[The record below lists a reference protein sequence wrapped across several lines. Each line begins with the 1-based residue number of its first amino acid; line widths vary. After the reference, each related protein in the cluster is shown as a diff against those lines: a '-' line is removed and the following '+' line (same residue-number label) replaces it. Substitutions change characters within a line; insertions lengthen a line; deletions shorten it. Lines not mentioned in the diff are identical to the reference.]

1 MYTLFSVY
9 FFAFD
14 TLCSSEIITFS
25 YNVWFIFFMN
35 SGSIKLHGQYFAHY
49 SKSFFEAGVYRGSY
63 IVTTYFMMSSP
74 NAYLNAS
81 LI

>member
-1 MYTLFSVY
+1 MLFSVS

-35 SGSIKLHGQYFAHY
+35 SGSMKLHGQYFAH
-49 SKSFFEAGVYRGSY
+49 S
-63 IVTTYFMMSSP
+63 
-74 NAYLNAS
+74 
-81 LI
+81 